1 MMNYMYG
8 HNESHITELLDTVG
22 MLRDGGQTVQAI
34 KLEGAAELFR
44 LANRI
49 LREVL
54 TDMQEAGRQ

>member
-22 MLRDGGQTVQAI
+22 MLRDSGQTVQAI

-49 LREVL
+49 LLETL
-54 TDMQEAGRQ
+54 TELQEPDRQ